1 MTDILRDI
9 WGSHNSDYKQ
19 VIFHETQIINGL
31 KCPSYFKVA
40 QRQTTLSRQ
49 QS

>member
-19 VIFHETQIINGL
+19 VILHETQII
-31 KCPSYFKVA
+31 KQFDVA
-40 QRQTTLSRQ
+40 IVF
-49 QS
+49 